1 MELKRSTLAAFAGPS
16 LPLAAITLP
25 FIVYLPPYYAGTL
38 GLDLAA
44 VGLIFFLVRVVDLPL
59 DPVLG
64 HLMDDTR
71 SRWGRYRPW
80 LVAGSLVMMLGAYLV
95 YMAEP
100 GIGPLRAFAQLMLLY
115 VGLSLMLVA
124 QVGWGA
130 GLSADYHERSRVF
143 GWWQAAN
150 ILGMI
155 LVLMLPPIASRLHGD
170 STATAGIHAMGWFI
184 IVTAPLAALAAAKLV
199 PERPVNPARAEPSW
213 AAFKTLAR
221 SPLVR
226 RLLVIDALTG
236 IAPGITGA
244 MFIFYF
250 EHRLGFT
257 AAQASQL
264 LLIYFAVGLIAAPFW
279 IRLSVRLGKHRAS
292 LVAALVYAV
301 THGGLTLLPPSGLAI
316 AAAGM
321 AIAGIP
327 YAAQLFL
334 MRAMLADVADVD
346 RLETGLDRNGLLQ
359 AILTTT
365 SKISHA
371 LPVAVIYPLLALIG
385 FDPKPGAANSPEAI
399 TQMTLIFVLTPVM
412 LMLLAAWAVARWPH
426 DERAHAVVQAALARR
441 MQTSTDQAQ
450 A

>member
-1 MELKRSTLAAFAGPS
+1 MELKRTTLAAFAGPS
-16 LPLAAITLP
+16 LPLAGIALP

-38 GLDLAA
+38 GLDLAT

-64 HLMDDTR
+64 HLMDSTR
-71 SRWGRYRPW
+71 GRWGRYRPW
-80 LVAGSLVMMLGAYLV
+80 LVAGSLIMMAGAYLV

-100 GIGPLRAFAQLMLLY
+100 GIGPVRAFAQLMLLY
-115 VGLSLMLVA
+115 IGLSLMVVA

-130 GLSADYHERSRVF
+130 SLSSSYHERSRVF

-155 LVLMLPPIASRLHGD
+155 LVLMLPPIVSRLRED
-170 STATAGIHAMGWFI
+170 SGAAVGIHAMGWFI
-184 IVTAPLAALAAAKLV
+184 IATAPVAALLAAKVV
-199 PERPVNPARAEPSW
+199 PERPLAGTRAEPTW
-213 AAFKTLAR
+213 ADVKALAR
-221 SPLVR
+221 SPLIR
-226 RLLVIDALTG
+226 RLLVVDALTG

-264 LLIYFAVGLIAAPFW
+264 LLLYFITGLIAAPFW
-279 IRLSVRLGKHRAS
+279 MRLAMRIGKHRAS
-292 LVAALVYAV
+292 MVAAIAYVV
-301 THGGLTLLPPSGLAI
+301 THGGLGLLPVGRPTDAVI
-316 AAAGM
+316 GM

-359 AILTTT
+359 AVLTTT
-365 SKISHA
+365 SKIAHA
-371 LPVAVIYPLLALIG
+371 VPVAIIYPILAYIG

-399 TQMTLIFVLTPVM
+399 LQMTLLFVLAPVT
-412 LMLLAAWAVARWPH
+412 LMLLAAWIVARWPH
-426 DERAHAVVQAALARR
+426 DEKAHAAVQAALAARV
-441 MQTSTDQAQ
+441 A
-450 A
+450 AKPAE